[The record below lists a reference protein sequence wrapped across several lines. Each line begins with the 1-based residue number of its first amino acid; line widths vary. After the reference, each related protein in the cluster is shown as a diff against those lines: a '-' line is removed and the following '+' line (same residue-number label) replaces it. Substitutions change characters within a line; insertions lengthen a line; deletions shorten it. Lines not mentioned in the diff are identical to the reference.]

1 MGPCRPKLFDG
12 GLDRARAWI
21 VRGIEPAR
29 MVVATDAAAY
39 RDRHELVHRR
49 DADAPNE
56 MWQADHTMLDVLVL
70 DAASPSAP
78 G

>member
-1 MGPCRPKLFDG
+1 
-12 GLDRARAWI
+12 
-21 VRGIEPAR
+21 

-39 RDRHELVHRR
+39 RDQHELVHRR

-70 DAASPSAP
+70 DAASPSVP